1 MRLLPAKDI
10 EELVPV
16 TFDFSPALADGAT
29 VTPQAVT
36 VEVYRG
42 TDANTAAL
50 LYGAPIASGASV
62 VQWISGGLDGVRYKL
77 RCRVATSGGQVLVL
91 AARLSVTRF

>member
-16 TFDFSPALADGAT
+16 TFDFAPALADGAT

-42 TDANTAAL
+42 TDANPAAL

-62 VQWISGGLDGVRYKL
+62 AQWISGGLDGVRYKL
-77 RCRVATSGGQVLVL
+77 RCRARASSGQVLVL
-91 AARLSVTRF
+91 AAKLSVRRL